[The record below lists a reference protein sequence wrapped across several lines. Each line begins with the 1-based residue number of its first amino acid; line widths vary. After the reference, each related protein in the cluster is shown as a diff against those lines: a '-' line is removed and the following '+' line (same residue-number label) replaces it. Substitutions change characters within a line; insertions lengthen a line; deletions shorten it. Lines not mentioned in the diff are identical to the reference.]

1 MLLRV
6 AVSTFLLYDA
16 FARPHVPI
24 DLTDLVPQLAA
35 AAAGILLLV
44 GLWTPVAGMLVALL
58 QIWIPFS
65 HIGDLGER
73 LLAAA
78 VASALSLIGPG
89 SWSVDALVFGRKRI
103 FIQGR

>member
-6 AVSTFLLYDA
+6 AASTFLLYDA
-16 FARPHVPI
+16 FARPQVPI
-24 DLTDLVPQLAA
+24 GLTGGIAQLAA

-44 GLWTPVAGMLVALL
+44 GLWTPVAGILITLL
-58 QIWIPFS
+58 QIWIAVS
-65 HIGDLGER
+65 HTGDLGAR